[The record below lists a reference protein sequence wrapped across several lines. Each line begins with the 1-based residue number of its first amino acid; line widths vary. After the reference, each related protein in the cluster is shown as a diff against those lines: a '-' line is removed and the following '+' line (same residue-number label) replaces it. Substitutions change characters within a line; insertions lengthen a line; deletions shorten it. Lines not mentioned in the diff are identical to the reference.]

1 MVEEEDFIP
10 EKSAA
15 QRGGTEAFKLP
26 GSPQMHGANTIQISP
41 KAKAGLSLGF

>member
-10 EKSAA
+10 GAIGCTTWGH
-15 QRGGTEAFKLP
+15 GGVLP